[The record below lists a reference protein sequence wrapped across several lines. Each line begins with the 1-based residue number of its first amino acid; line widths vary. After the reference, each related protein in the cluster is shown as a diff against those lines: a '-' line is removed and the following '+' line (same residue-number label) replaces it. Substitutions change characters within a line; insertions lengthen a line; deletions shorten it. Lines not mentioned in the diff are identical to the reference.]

1 MENKIC
7 LISKMRKFILVTL
20 LILSTTFS
28 SHAKHQNEPYEPNG
42 WGKFLVKGSQN
53 YYKFQSEL
61 VEDKDVKEE
70 IDNSQKTGLISY
82 ILFEDNKIKIDQ
94 ENLPNYIKINNGI
107 IPSHS
112 VGKSLVSYVLGHAI
126 CEGYIDS
133 IEVILDDWSVLKG
146 TLYNGQ
152 KLIDILN
159 MSAGDQK
166 IIGERYFKSDNGI
179 QDKTGK
185 RKLNV
190 NTFPI
195 KDVMQLD
202 ILQKTKK
209 SKPVYNYNALATNLL
224 MNYTIYKTGDD
235 WEKLLHKVFNEHVKI
250 KDNVWFHQTARDT
263 SKVCEN
269 EPKYTNIWYQN
280 NCDYELLKEVGR
292 YSFYANRYDYLRIGK
307 RILDDWNNNTC
318 VGKYIKTIYEQRI
331 NKNKKSYDGDRYGQ
345 FSVGQYT
352 KKYGGQFHFDIIG
365 LSKKKILAMDGFG
378 GQQLIVDFDSGR
390 IIVVHSL
397 DRHYNWKKIVHEK
410 LKQK

>member
-1 MENKIC
+1 MKKY
-7 LISKMRKFILVTL
+7 LISILFSFLFIL
-20 LILSTTFS
+20 S
-28 SHAKHQNEPYEPNG
+28 SLAKHQNEPYEPNG
-42 WGKFLVKGSQN
+42 WDKFLVKGSQN

-61 VEDKDVKEE
+61 VEDKDVKKE

-82 ILFEDNKIKIDQ
+82 LLFEDNKIKIDQ

-107 IPSHS
+107 MPSHS

-126 CEGYIDS
+126 CEGYIDN
-133 IEVILDDWSVLKG
+133 INITLDDWSALNG
-146 TLYNGQ
+146 TLYKGQ

-159 MSAGDQK
+159 MRAGDQK
-166 IIGERYFKSDNGI
+166 FIGERKFNSDNKI
-179 QDKTGK
+179 QDV
-185 RKLNV
+185 RFLNV

-195 KDVMQLD
+195 KDAMELE

-209 SKPVYNYNALATNLL
+209 SGPVYNYNALATNLL

-235 WEKLLHKVFNEHVKI
+235 WEKLLHKVFNEHVRI
-250 KDNVWFHQTARDT
+250 KDSVWFHQTVKMHNKDIHPRET
-263 SKVCEN
+263 
-269 EPKYTNIWYQN
+269 
-280 NCDYELLKEVGR
+280 GR
-292 YSFYANRYDYLRIGK
+292 YSFYASRYDYLRIGK
-307 RILDDWNNNTC
+307 RILDYWNNDTC
-318 VGKYIKTIYEQRI
+318 VGKYLKTIYDQRI
-331 NKNKKSYDGDRYGQ
+331 NKNRKGHNTQSA
-345 FSVGQYT
+345 SQYS

-397 DRHYNWKKIVHEK
+397 DRHYNWKKIVHKK